1 MYCPLCQAEYKPEIK
16 HCADCNVTLVETLP
30 LELPLEEINWLS
42 VGTLQGKTYAEMIAE
57 ILNKEGIAHY
67 IKSDV
72 LTATFNISG
81 LGSTGGRVKLFV
93 PENKLA
99 QAKDILAGLID

>member
-30 LELPLEEINWLS
+30 PELPLEEIKWVL
-42 VGTLQGKTYAEMIAE
+42 VGTLQGKTYAEMITE
-57 ILNKEGIAHY
+57 ILDQEHIAHF

-81 LGSTGGRVKLFV
+81 LGSTGGRVKLYV

-99 QAKDILAGLID
+99 IAREILTGLID

>member
-1 MYCPLCQAEYKPEIK
+1 MYCPLCQAEYRPEIK

-30 LELPLEEINWLS
+30 PELPLEEIKWVP
-42 VGTLQGKTYAEMIAE
+42 VGTLQGKTYAEMIGE
-57 ILNKEGIAHY
+57 ILDKEQIAHF

-93 PENKLA
+93 PENKLDA
-99 QAKDILAGLID
+99 AREILTGLID

>member
-30 LELPLEEINWLS
+30 LELPLEEIKWIS
-42 VGTLQGKTYAEMIAE
+42 VGTLQGKIYADMIAE

-99 QAKDILAGLID
+99 LARDILAGLIN

>member
-30 LELPLEEINWLS
+30 PELPLEEIKWVP
-42 VGTLQGKTYAEMIAE
+42 VGTLQGKTYAEMIGE
-57 ILNKEGIAHY
+57 ILDKEQIAHF

-99 QAKDILAGLID
+99 AAREILTGLID